1 LLAESPVNVPDIFA
15 ILSVD
20 EDGVYVTVFPDVEL
34 TEIAA
39 SKYAPLPCPT
49 YLLKLVNV
57 PVRLVGYVILHV
69 APVNDIFHDVA
80 PEPNVKAFPDESRP
94 NTFCVTPEVTALVG
108 RTPLTG
114 IIFITYT
121 LGPLLPPAEGVIH
134 CVL

>member
-1 LLAESPVNVPDIFA
+1 LLAERPVNVPDIFA

-57 PVRLVGYVILHV
+57 PVRLVGYVILHD
-69 APVNDIFHDVA
+69 APVNDIFQDVA
-80 PEPNVKAFPDESRP
+80 PDPNVKALPDGSRP
-94 NTFCVTPEVTALVG
+94 NTF
-108 RTPLTG
+108 
-114 IIFITYT
+114 
-121 LGPLLPPAEGVIH
+121 
-134 CVL
+134 